1 MFPPLAAEL
10 PPDAEGLEGI
20 EQLLGQV
27 QTTMSQLRQIQV
39 ANQAWTLNCADTP
52 LVDFS

>member
-1 MFPPLAAEL
+1 MVVMRNTLVYCACVSPLAAEL

-39 ANQAWTLNCADTP
+39 ANQA
-52 LVDFS
+52 